1 MDSGIELSCE
11 SPDCIMGTVVVAKD
25 SRTYVS
31 VRPQSHGTAK
41 GCGNGGHGIWT
52 FAPIYARG
60 YGTMTVSMACGVC
73 GRGHAARTANAV
85 LGLRRVFHLLLPA
98 VTLDVQASY
107 GLVSIT
113 LSCQPVH
120 RQPISHKEG
129 KDYAVVGCP

>member
-1 MDSGIELSCE
+1 MDSSIALSCE

-60 YGTMTVSMACGVC
+60 YGTMT
-73 GRGHAARTANAV
+73 
-85 LGLRRVFHLLLPA
+85 
-98 VTLDVQASY
+98 ASY
-107 GLVSIT
+107 SLVSIT
-113 LSCQPVH
+113 LSCQPVR
-120 RQPISHKEG
+120 RQPSNHKEG
-129 KDYAVVGCP
+129 EDYVVVGDP